1 MLRIFLEGSP
11 IQLFMIDPRLGSR
24 LVEMGPGQYQV
35 GWSQLEVY
43 QRPDGR
49 MAVRDITGWDG
60 TDQITPIGPA
70 PSPAPAPAGGV
81 GGWLHKTFDPMLKSK
96 GARIAAGVLSGV
108 VGLFGVA
115 LAVGGGGHHGGGI
128 GVLGGA
134 LLAGAGATG
143 VYVSATYKEPTAKAA

>member
-1 MLRIFLEGSP
+1 
-11 IQLFMIDPRLGSR
+11 
-24 LVEMGPGQYQV
+24 MGPGQYQV
-35 GWSQLEVY
+35 GWSQFEVY

-60 TDQITPIGPA
+60 TDQITQLVPHLLPLLPPMA
-70 PSPAPAPAGGV
+70 ASAV
-81 GGWLHKTFDPMLKSK
+81 GSTRPLTQCSR
-96 GARIAAGVLSGV
+96 ARALASLQAFFRAWSVCS
-108 VGLFGVA
+108 A
-115 LAVGGGGHHGGGI
+115 WLAVGGGGHHGGGI